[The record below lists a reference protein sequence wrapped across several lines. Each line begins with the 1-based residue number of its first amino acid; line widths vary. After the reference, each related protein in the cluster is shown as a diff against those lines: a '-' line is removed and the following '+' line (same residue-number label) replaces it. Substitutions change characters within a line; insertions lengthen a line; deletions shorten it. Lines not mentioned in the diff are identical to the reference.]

1 MNNLKWLVG
10 DGKDISF
17 WHDWWRGNSILAD
30 SHVNITLDHLK
41 VADFITSSKDWNC
54 TLLNQVIN
62 ANSLSDIT
70 NVLIPRRAIIEDTPC
85 WTLSSKGNFSVKSA
99 YVAISDNPPLSTSWK
114 WIWTLKI
121 PAKLKGFLWICMHGK
136 LLTNHHRMIRGLVD
150 DDICPY
156 CNNAREDLK
165 HLFGIIYLVFR
176 CPKRTTWRSGGIGCI
191 PTSTILV
198 HNQGVIF
205 LKCLLWLPCGK
216 FS

>member
-1 MNNLKWLVG
+1 MVSWWWLRTFLFGMIGGTATLFWLILMLILRLTILKLLILLPVLRTGIALFLTKWSMLILWVILLMSWSPGELSLRIPHVG
-10 DGKDISF
+10 LFPARVTFRSSLPMLLFLI
-17 WHDWWRGNSILAD
+17 ILP
-30 SHVNITLDHLK
+30 SPV
-41 VADFITSSKDWNC
+41 
-54 TLLNQVIN
+54 
-62 ANSLSDIT
+62 
-70 NVLIPRRAIIEDTPC
+70 
-85 WTLSSKGNFSVKSA
+85 
-99 YVAISDNPPLSTSWK
+99 STSWK

-136 LLTNHHRMIRGLVD
+136 LLTNHHLMIRGLVD

-156 CNNAREDLK
+156 CNNARVDLK